1 MVNRITF
8 NFSKTERQSSINT
21 VNCIRKSFC
30 DVNASCR
37 VYSKERELSLVFVI
51 MASIICLDQIDK
63 ITSHNVLCKMG
74 WIMMQTYQ
82 F

>member
-1 MVNRITF
+1 MVDGITF

-21 VNCIRKSFC
+21 FNCIRKSFC

-51 MASIICLDQIDK
+51 MASIIRLDQIDK
-63 ITSHNVLCKMG
+63 MISHNILRLM
-74 WIMMQTYQ
+74 
-82 F
+82 